1 MPQIIVMADARS
13 DRREDSVMF
22 TERVSVHDFESEHFQ
37 TQLVER
43 LGWAV
48 EDADAVERDS
58 ITRED
63 AVTQVADEWDDPRE
77 DRGRATIAPAKSEA
91 SPPERPR
98 RGRLSAVGPMS

>member
-22 TERVSVHDFESEHFQ
+22 TERVSVNDFESEHFQ

-48 EDADAVERDS
+48 GDADAVERDS
-58 ITRED
+58 IAQED
-63 AVTQVADEWDDPRE
+63 AIPQVADDWDDPRE
-77 DRGRATIAPAKSEA
+77 DRGSTMTPPATPAA